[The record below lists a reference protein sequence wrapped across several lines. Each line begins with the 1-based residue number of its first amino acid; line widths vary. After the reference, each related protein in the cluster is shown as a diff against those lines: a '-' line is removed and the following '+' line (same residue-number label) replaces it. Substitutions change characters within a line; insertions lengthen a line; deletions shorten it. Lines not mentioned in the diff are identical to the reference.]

1 MFHVKHFL
9 YSFFK
14 ETFMVKQNSNN
25 GTTLRTRIVRD
36 KTKYNRKQKH
46 KKSFAEAGDF
56 SFIKTSLLFFT
67 LIISP
72 FPQMLVPLFPRS
84 IVYNS
89 LYFLYY
95 WNDSWLILQQRHSN
109 LSTSFTMRSRK
120 LFFYRKVFLQMFH
133 VKHYLK

>member
-1 MFHVKHFL
+1 
-9 YSFFK
+9 
-14 ETFMVKQNSNN
+14 MVKQNSNN

-72 FPQMLVPLFPRS
+72 FPQMLVPLFPRN

-89 LYFLYY
+89 LYFFILLKRFLVDTATKTLKPKHELY
-95 WNDSWLILQQRHSN
+95 NAIKK
-109 LSTSFTMRSRK
+109 TFFTVK
-120 LFFYRKVFLQMFH
+120 YFFKMFH